1 MKFTLNIWRQ
11 NGPHER
17 GRFIRYEAQDVS
29 PGMSFLEM
37 LDGVN
42 QTITPT
48 AATTLRSPERARE
61 RRATLRARCFS
72 AWRAAF
78 SADFV
83 LATGSPEAG
92 RRDFW
97 GA

>member
-17 GRFIRYEAQDVS
+17 GRFITYEAQDVS

-42 QTITPT
+42 QRLLGNGEEPV
-48 AATTLRSPERARE
+48 ACEKN
-61 RRATLRARCFS
+61 
-72 AWRAAF
+72 
-78 SADFV
+78 
-83 LATGSPEAG
+83 
-92 RRDFW
+92 
-97 GA
+97 